1 MSRRSGALRRGLPPA
16 IGVPAQGDRR
26 FRRSDV
32 HPSGRG
38 SRPSISRRTAG
49 LVVAVLLVGGVLAYG
64 AHAVLTS
71 RWFTVRQIAVHG
83 TNRLTSSD
91 IEALVGDLRH
101 DNILLADLGR
111 YQRRLLGSP
120 WIGDVTLRRELP
132 STVVI
137 DITERVPLVFA
148 HLGDRL
154 FLVDRTGAIID
165 ERGPRYR
172 DLDLPV
178 VDGLAAPRATPGSSV
193 DPWRVY
199 LVERFLS
206 ALSAVPALRTRV
218 SQIDVSDPHDI
229 TVLLEG
235 DPTVVRVG
243 DEHFVDRLQRYLAL
257 APTLRAKL
265 SDLEYVDV
273 RFDNNL
279 FVMPRGRVSSST
291 RPARQP

>member
-26 FRRSDV
+26 FRRPDV
-32 HPSGRG
+32 RPSGG
-38 SRPSISRRTAG
+38 SRRRVLRRTVG
-49 LVVAVLLVGGVLAYG
+49 FVALAVFVGGALAYG
-64 AHAVLTS
+64 AHVILLS
-71 RWFTVRQIAVHG
+71 RWFTVRHLVVHG
-83 TNRLTSSD
+83 TNRLTTSD
-91 IEALVGDLRH
+91 VEARVSDLRH

-111 YQRRLLGSP
+111 YRQRLLGSP
-120 WIGDVTLRRELP
+120 WIGEVTLHRELP

-137 DITERVPLVFA
+137 DITERVPMVLA

-154 FLVDRTGAIID
+154 YLVDSTGAIID
-165 ERGPRYR
+165 ESGPRYR

-178 VDGLAAPRATPGSSV
+178 VDGLASPGAPPGSSV
-193 DPWRVY
+193 DGWRAS
-199 LVERFLS
+199 LVKRFLD
-206 ALSAVPALRTRV
+206 AVAVAPALRSKV

-243 DEHFVDRLQRYLAL
+243 DEHFVDRLERYLAL
-257 APTLRAKL
+257 APTLREKL

-273 RFDNNL
+273 RFDNL
-279 FVMPRGRVSSST
+279 FVRPRGRVSTST
-291 RPARQP
+291 RPVRTP